1 MSSTNDNM
9 FLKHTVSR
17 SYSLNILYEHGLPT
31 KTHILSISL
40 SFPNH
45 LKYMYPA
52 TEPVTINQTHPQIRI
67 YKMGMPIG
75 TVTNA
80 FCTWKKKIHNKIR
93 VDIMSDIIS

>member
-9 FLKHTVSR
+9 FLKHTVRR

-52 TEPVTINQTHPQIRI
+52 TEPVTINQTP
-67 YKMGMPIG
+67 
-75 TVTNA
+75 TNKNLQDGHA
-80 FCTWKKKIHNKIR
+80 HRDSN
-93 VDIMSDIIS
+93 

>member
-1 MSSTNDNM
+1 MSPTNDNM

-17 SYSLNILYEHGLPT
+17 SYSSNILYEHCLPT

-40 SFPNH
+40 SFPYH
-45 LKYMYPA
+45 LKYLYPA

-80 FCTWKKKIHNKIR
+80 FRTWKKKN
-93 VDIMSDIIS
+93 SQ

>member
-17 SYSLNILYEHGLPT
+17 SYSLKILYEHGLPT

-40 SFPNH
+40 YFPNH

-80 FCTWKKKIHNKIR
+80 FCTWKKKN
-93 VDIMSDIIS
+93 SQ